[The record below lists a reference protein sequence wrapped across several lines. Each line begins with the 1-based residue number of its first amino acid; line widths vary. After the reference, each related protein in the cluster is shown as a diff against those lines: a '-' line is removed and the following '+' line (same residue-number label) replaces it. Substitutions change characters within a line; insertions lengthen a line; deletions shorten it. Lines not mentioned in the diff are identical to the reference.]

1 MSENYILYVIALLA
15 VIIGFLIVKKVA
27 SCLIKAIVAL
37 FGVYLLCLFLC
48 GLNGSYRVVPIG
60 KK

>member
-27 SCLIKAIVAL
+27 SCLIKTIVAL
-37 FGVYLLCLFLC
+37 
-48 GLNGSYRVVPIG
+48 VVLAVLGYIYYAYFYMA
-60 KK
+60 